1 MCIVMGWLKQCDGI
15 ACRLPGKVSH
25 PQDNRRGWIFI
36 LFISSLCF
44 CFGYGLCFLY
54 FFYIYIIFYTLKPM
68 VGSRSIFTH
77 MRCTLMVDPSKLLVS
92 KWEKYTQNLR
102 RYEFFSKKKIRYD
115 LEFLAKHWLNKSLFV
130 IGVLFK
136 IILLCEKR
144 NKFVREKKGRR
155 EKR

>member
-1 MCIVMGWLKQCDGI
+1 
-15 ACRLPGKVSH
+15 
-25 PQDNRRGWIFI
+25 
-36 LFISSLCF
+36 
-44 CFGYGLCFLY
+44 
-54 FFYIYIIFYTLKPM
+54 M
-68 VGSRSIFTH
+68 VGSQSIFTH
-77 MRCTLMVDPSKLLVS
+77 MRCTLMVGPSKLLVS

-144 NKFVREKKGRR
+144 NKFVRKKKVGER
-155 EKR
+155 KDK